1 MDIFAKVSLKLKD
14 YLVVWAV
21 VVRYYE
27 PPLPPSTSNATS
39 SFLNR
44 SELSLYS
51 IQNQPLDLH
60 SSLHSCWSSTD
71 SRRGEGK
78 EFAYELE
85 SEIFKKSWW
94 FHWSI
99 VQGLIYALLAADSSC
114 WLPKCW
120 KMCPFQLKLY

>member
-60 SSLHSCWSSTD
+60 SSLHSC
-71 SRRGEGK
+71 
-78 EFAYELE
+78 
-85 SEIFKKSWW
+85 
-94 FHWSI
+94 
-99 VQGLIYALLAADSSC
+99 
-114 WLPKCW
+114 
-120 KMCPFQLKLY
+120 